1 MKPYEVFFILY
12 KTLENIHQAFG
23 FFSLQITQS
32 LNFWVRKTCEMKTNT
47 VSIERVF
54 KYEQQQQ
61 QQKKEK
67 TVYTPHNQ

>member
-1 MKPYEVFFILY
+1 
-12 KTLENIHQAFG
+12 
-23 FFSLQITQS
+23 
-32 LNFWVRKTCEMKTNT
+32 MKTNT

-61 QQKKEK
+61 QKKKEK